1 MVDMLYFQ
9 SHDMSTNL
17 YTGDSIVLSE
27 FYKDQ
32 DKSWKAEGRF
42 LSPKKFMNL
51 RQDSSRLGGH
61 LKLGENWR
69 CLSKIHNIPPHRKT
83 LQ

>member
-1 MVDMLYFQ
+1 MVDMLYLQ
-9 SHDMSTNL
+9 SHDMSANL
-17 YTGDSIVLSE
+17 YTGDSILLSE

-32 DKSWKAEGRF
+32 DQSWKAWGRF

-51 RQDSSRLGGH
+51 RQDCSRLGGN

-69 CLSKIHNIPPHRKT
+69 CLSKIYNIPLHHKT